1 MNMCNLIDR
10 LDSLLPD
17 TFCLKL
23 VVYFEKK
30 IPFSIFE
37 ADGFVQKKAS
47 RRRAPRCRGTVYY
60 NTVRGHVNNN
70 TGYCTVLYSTV
81 KITGFKIL
89 FANISPLSP
98 SVLYPVSCGAHS
110 RFQREETTAWG
121 ARVRVRARA
130 AWACRGRDGA
140 TAAPG
145 GGEQKEHL
153 PGTMRV

>member
-1 MNMCNLIDR
+1 MVLSKNK
-10 LDSLLPD
+10 LPGAGRRGAG
-17 TFCLKL
+17 
-23 VVYFEKK
+23 VYTVT
-30 IPFSIFE
+30 IP
-37 ADGFVQKKAS
+37 
-47 RRRAPRCRGTVYY
+47 GTVQ
-60 NTVRGHVNNN
+60 
-70 TGYCTVLYSTV
+70 YSTV